1 MTNSQVFHK
10 WCLHAVNE
18 SCERRWISGELE
30 PSEAHLFDVSEDIK
44 RAHGGMRIPKLK
56 PISKFNLRSYF
67 LSRSIFLSLEY
78 LAAFSKDISIAT
90 DSVNIIRFFDYC
102 CRSF

>member
-56 PISKFNLRSYF
+56 PISKCNLRSC
-67 LSRSIFLSLEY
+67 FLSLEY